1 MVTSAVV
8 DESLPEDEMIVIG
21 EVEGDNERIKDE
33 VLDAYLDSMIE
44 NDAEVEDNLDEQ
56 VKR

>member
-1 MVTSAVV
+1 LVTSAVV
-8 DESLPEDEMIVIG
+8 DESLPEDEVIVIG